1 MTCRLCLDK
10 PAEVMQIFDEN
21 GGLVEGGAIEI
32 IEKYFQIQIQFRD
45 EISNKICLVCWRYL
59 NEFHKFWLNIK
70 EKQRILQ
77 IALDCTRIQGK
88 ATEDDSYAQKN
99 STIDRKNDIF
109 SEPELNIVDIK
120 NEPNL
125 AEEFDDD
132 CMNEDS
138 PLLSPQ
144 ASDEEKKMDGL
155 ENQLKEWNCLDVL
168 PMLTANKVTVDRLK
182 YLCVEDIKDMIPAIG
197 IRAEFRSKLLT
208 WKKREFEID
217 DENISIVTPIKSWL
231 SESQRPDESL
241 SNPSV
246 RTILEAQDNGRAILD
261 FFKANRFIME
271 VHRQELIVLLLE
283 NFFACNLK
291 LQCKDFSYIVQ
302 QIINIFP
309 TEKKDYYFIPRGP
322 RKNPGGK
329 LYDKYHNFKTK
340 RRKIQKCLT
349 SYEEKCDV
357 EEFDE
362 VQLIELKNSLKS
374 EPALSII
381 ADNGGFTISDVWKRT
396 LPLRQKGPRWTND
409 NNDFLHEWPSFKQA
423 FGYKLIEYDFDEKYP
438 DRGNKL
444 LEKWTT
450 FKHQIRK
457 FYEVNIKDTKSRE
470 EFSVC
475 KEIRNSKMLSRISYD
490 AVHEPIPESSTSFV
504 QNDILKTLRETNT
517 QLVKVEE
524 NQSILS
530 QGMDT
535 LVGNQERITIAFE
548 EIDKNPQTMALAKGI
563 RECKVA
569 DSKMDEV
576 ANMIPLHTITAVLE
590 VEQRLQSPDFVRTM
604 VKGASEDV
612 GKVIRRMFTDDLLY
626 KYNWKG
632 TGEKQPLYQLTF
644 VNKPLRDV
652 FSTQGSL
659 EFEKSVR
666 KAVVR
671 AHHRFWQNKYLQKGK
686 TTTTA
691 AKTTTTTA
699 TSTPTP
705 ASTHLRRT
713 STTTPTPA
721 STFISILSATT
732 TAIVSCAKTAAT
744 ATAKSPSSGSGSAAT
759 TATSA

>member
-10 PAEVMQIFDEN
+10 PAEVMEIFDEN

-59 NEFHKFWLNIK
+59 KEFHKFWLNIK

-144 ASDEEKKMDGL
+144 ASDE
-155 ENQLKEWNCLDVL
+155 
-168 PMLTANKVTVDRLK
+168 
-182 YLCVEDIKDMIPAIG
+182 
-197 IRAEFRSKLLT
+197 
-208 WKKREFEID
+208 
-217 DENISIVTPIKSWL
+217 
-231 SESQRPDESL
+231 
-241 SNPSV
+241 
-246 RTILEAQDNGRAILD
+246 
-261 FFKANRFIME
+261 
-271 VHRQELIVLLLE
+271 
-283 NFFACNLK
+283 
-291 LQCKDFSYIVQ
+291 
-302 QIINIFP
+302 
-309 TEKKDYYFIPRGP
+309 
-322 RKNPGGK
+322 
-329 LYDKYHNFKTK
+329 
-340 RRKIQKCLT
+340 
-349 SYEEKCDV
+349 
-357 EEFDE
+357 
-362 VQLIELKNSLKS
+362 
-374 EPALSII
+374 
-381 ADNGGFTISDVWKRT
+381 
-396 LPLRQKGPRWTND
+396 
-409 NNDFLHEWPSFKQA
+409 
-423 FGYKLIEYDFDEKYP
+423 
-438 DRGNKL
+438 
-444 LEKWTT
+444 
-450 FKHQIRK
+450 
-457 FYEVNIKDTKSRE
+457 
-470 EFSVC
+470 
-475 KEIRNSKMLSRISYD
+475 MLSRIIYD

-604 VKGASEDV
+604 TMCLHKVKGASEDV

-632 TGEKQPLYQLTF
+632 TGEKQPLCQLTF
-644 VNKPLRDV
+644 VNKTLRDV
-652 FSTQGSL
+652 FSTHDSL

-671 AHHRFWQNKYLQKGK
+671 AHRRLWQQKYLQKGK

-691 AKTTTTTA
+691 ATTTTRTA
-699 TSTPTP
+699 TSTSTSSSN
-705 ASTHLRRT
+705 AS
-713 STTTPTPA
+713 
-721 STFISILSATT
+721 
-732 TAIVSCAKTAAT
+732 CK
-744 ATAKSPSSGSGSAAT
+744 
-759 TATSA
+759 

>member
-10 PAEVMQIFDEN
+10 PAEVMEIFDEN

-59 NEFHKFWLNIK
+59 KEFHKFWLNIK

-144 ASDEEKKMDGL
+144 ASD
-155 ENQLKEWNCLDVL
+155 
-168 PMLTANKVTVDRLK
+168 ANKVTVDRLK

-475 KEIRNSKMLSRISYD
+475 KEIRNSSGEDYILAKLLNSVIVPTARFKKPNGEARGKFTISD
-490 AVHEPIPESSTSFV
+490 GQESFALYLTCI
-504 QNDILKTLRETNT
+504 NNYKTKLNEIRKKCIETNATT
-517 QLVKVEE
+517 QPTVIVVGPTQYNLKKFYL
-524 NQSILS
+524 SI
-530 QGMDT
+530 
-535 LVGNQERITIAFE
+535 
-548 EIDKNPQTMALAKGI
+548 
-563 RECKVA
+563 
-569 DSKMDEV
+569 DEV
-576 ANMIPLHTITAVLE
+576 LHEFDSFPKCLSACFKTFHILNLPYPSASQNAWLFIQQLFFEIETE
-590 VEQRLQSPDFVRTM
+590 FDNPSPALSTVVNFVR
-604 VKGASEDV
+604 
-612 GKVIRRMFTDDLLY
+612 
-626 KYNWKG
+626 
-632 TGEKQPLYQLTF
+632 
-644 VNKPLRDV
+644 
-652 FSTQGSL
+652 
-659 EFEKSVR
+659 
-666 KAVVR
+666 
-671 AHHRFWQNKYLQKGK
+671 H
-686 TTTTA
+686 
-691 AKTTTTTA
+691 AK
-699 TSTPTP
+699 
-705 ASTHLRRT
+705 
-713 STTTPTPA
+713 
-721 STFISILSATT
+721 
-732 TAIVSCAKTAAT
+732 
-744 ATAKSPSSGSGSAAT
+744 
-759 TATSA
+759 